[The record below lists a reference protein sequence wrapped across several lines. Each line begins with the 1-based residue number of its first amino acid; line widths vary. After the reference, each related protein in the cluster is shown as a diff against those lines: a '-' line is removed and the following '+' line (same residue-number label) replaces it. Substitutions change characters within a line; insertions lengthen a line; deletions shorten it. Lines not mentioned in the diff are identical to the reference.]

1 VAKVKFFIEQSWL
14 LIVSAIG
21 FGLLLALT
29 STALGPRIEQ
39 NRIDKLNHL
48 AGGLLPQA
56 EHFVP
61 LEPAV
66 EIRSPQGKP
75 QQVEAY
81 KAVQGDQVVG
91 WTFILIGSGFADKIA
106 LVVAVDRDFT
116 KLAGYD
122 VLSSNET
129 PGFGDKIKYDY
140 YRHQFVGA
148 PAVGLKLVSTGDD
161 KAIDEAI
168 VAISGATV
176 SSEAV
181 FRTIDNAM
189 TQIREALI
197 ERGLVPKAE
206 SGHDG
211 AAPNAAGQAKPD
223 GTEALLSESLEM
235 LRQTLE
241 GQD

>member
-1 VAKVKFFIEQSWL
+1 VAKVKFFIGQSWL

-21 FGLLLALT
+21 FGLLLAMT

-56 EHFVP
+56 EHFAP
-61 LEPAV
+61 LEPALD
-66 EIRSPQGKP
+66 IRSPQGKP
-75 QQVEAY
+75 QRVEAY
-81 KAVQGDQVVG
+81 KAVKGEQVVG
-91 WTFILIGSGFADKIA
+91 WTFNLIGSGFADKIA
-106 LVVAVDRDFT
+106 LVVAVDRGFT

-129 PGFGDKIKYDY
+129 PGFGDKIKNDY
-140 YRHQFVGA
+140 YRNQFVGA
-148 PAVGLKLVSTGDD
+148 PAAGLKLVSTGDD
-161 KAIDEAI
+161 KAIDEEI

-189 TQIREALI
+189 AQIREALV
-197 ERGLVPKAE
+197 ERGLVPEAAPD
-206 SGHDG
+206 HDG
-211 AAPNAAGQAKPD
+211 AAPNAEGHMKPD
-223 GTEALLSESLEM
+223 GTETLLNESLDM
-235 LRQTLE
+235 LKQKLE